1 MQFPGRLP
9 LQLFCSCICQ
19 KPSKKPQ
26 KPLAKIF
33 DKNPT
38 KTPQKFG
45 GTKTFK
51 YF

>member
-1 MQFPGRLP
+1 LAK
-9 LQLFCSCICQ
+9 ICQ
-19 KPSKKPQ
+19 KTYVQKSGKNPSSPGKN
-26 KPLAKIF
+26 LAKIF

-45 GTKTFK
+45 GTKTFI